1 MFFMRIQAEKTE
13 LHKKVHRRICAR
25 DITFLAARSPTYA
38 IFFAVSLSAP
48 SLLSSPILL
57 ILRPL
62 PASVDRE
69 KDR

>member
-38 IFFAVSLSAP
+38 IFFAVSLSTP
-48 SLLSSPILL
+48 FLLSSPILL
-57 ILRPL
+57 
-62 PASVDRE
+62 
-69 KDR
+69 